1 LENCTYWYK
10 GYATAYIRYLK
21 VCFFRAVSLILC
33 TMSYKRGLKLHMLTV
48 RKLNLLSLLCQDE
61 AEKMNNMDE
70 NLALYIDIGV
80 IILRSRLLH
89 LTLL

>member
-1 LENCTYWYK
+1 
-10 GYATAYIRYLK
+10 
-21 VCFFRAVSLILC
+21 
-33 TMSYKRGLKLHMLTV
+33 MSYKRSLKLHMLTV
-48 RKLNLLSLLCQDE
+48 RELNVFSLLYRDE

-70 NLALYIDIGV
+70 NLALNIDIGV